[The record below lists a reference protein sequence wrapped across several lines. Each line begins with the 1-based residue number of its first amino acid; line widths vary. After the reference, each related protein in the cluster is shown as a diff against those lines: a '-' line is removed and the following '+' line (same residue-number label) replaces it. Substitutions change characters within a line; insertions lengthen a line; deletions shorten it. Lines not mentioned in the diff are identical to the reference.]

1 MNFWITF
8 AITEALSVVDAF
20 LQGSTVLT
28 TVQKQAAQNL
38 ITAGEA
44 FLATL

>member
-1 MNFWITF
+1 MNFWIQF
-8 AITEALSVVDAF
+8 AITEALSVVNAF
-20 LQGSTVLT
+20 LQSTSALT
-28 TVQKQAAQNL
+28 PAQKSAAQNL